1 MANTRQPLFL
11 ARATYRK
18 RRLRDGARLLP
29 LFGVL
34 LLLLPLLWP
43 DAGRAVA
50 AHWMFVFIVW
60 VGLIVI
66 AALLSRKLAE
76 VDGMG
81 DYPEVALPPPPPPR
95 PGPDPDKRP

>member
-1 MANTRQPLFL
+1 MPNSRQPLFL
-11 ARATYRK
+11 ARASYRK

-29 LFGVL
+29 LFGAL

-43 DAGRAVA
+43 DAGRVVA
-50 AHWMFVFIVW
+50 GHWAFVFAVW
-60 VGLIVI
+60 AGLIGI

-81 DYPEVALPPPPPPR
+81 DFPELGPQPPDPDL
-95 PGPDPDKRP
+95 GPDPVQRP